1 VQLREPDRHFR
12 LTPEDI
18 ALLNPNTKT
27 CPVFRSKRDCELT
40 KAIYRRV
47 PVWVDETKGAESNPW
62 GFQGLLMFMMNTASG
77 LFHTT
82 AAPGL
87 VALYEGKMFQAYD
100 HRAASVET
108 VLANLKRP
116 GQPRE
121 VTLDDHKKPA
131 FFPMP
136 QYWIATAAVEAR
148 LLTRW
153 KRDWLLAFKRITSA
167 TNERTAVFTVLP
179 RVGVGDNA
187 PLIFLR
193 HDLQP
198 TLVSCLIA
206 NINSFVFDFVAR
218 QKLGGNNMSF
228 FIVNQLPCLPPAA
241 YSYADAAYTTL
252 RVLELIYTAWDMEPF
267 ARDLAYDGPPF
278 PWDEERRFRLRCELD
293 AYYFHLY
300 RIGRDDVDYIM
311 DTFPIVKR
319 KDEARYGEYRT
330 KRVILEVYDALATEM
345 DPPLR
350 RVAEGRVAYG
360 AS

>member
-1 VQLREPDRHFR
+1 
-12 LTPEDI
+12 
-18 ALLNPNTKT
+18 
-27 CPVFRSKRDCELT
+27 
-40 KAIYRRV
+40 
-47 PVWVDETKGAESNPW
+47 
-62 GFQGLLMFMMNTASG
+62 
-77 LFHTT
+77 
-82 AAPGL
+82 
-87 VALYEGKMFQAYD
+87 
-100 HRAASVET
+100 
-108 VLANLKRP
+108 
-116 GQPRE
+116 
-121 VTLDDHKKPA
+121 
-131 FFPMP
+131 
-136 QYWIATAAVEAR
+136 
-148 LLTRW
+148 
-153 KRDWLLAFKRITSA
+153 
-167 TNERTAVFTVLP
+167 
-179 RVGVGDNA
+179 
-187 PLIFLR
+187 
-193 HDLQP
+193 
-198 TLVSCLIA
+198 
-206 NINSFVFDFVAR
+206 
-218 QKLGGNNMSF
+218 MSF